1 MVAQVRYSVVGRSG
15 GRVMSCV
22 ICTVHI
28 EMRSVSFL
36 VEHQN
41 QDRWFIS
48 GLASKSLG
56 KFSSV

>member
-1 MVAQVRYSVVGRSG
+1 
-15 GRVMSCV
+15 MSCV

-28 EMRSVSFL
+28 EMMNASFL

-41 QDRWFIS
+41 QDQRFIS

-56 KFSSV
+56 KFSPV